1 MVLQYSIRHEDSLI
15 RVSVVGSWD
24 YLSVERLWR
33 EIATECK
40 RHQCLDILGESDTK
54 QWTEGA
60 AYDFPTIFNAAGIS
74 PRHRI
79 AWVQK
84 NAASRETTRLVGAVL
99 RNRKLAKARVF
110 DSLAEA
116 KRWLTAGTVESG

>member
-24 YLSVERLWR
+24 YVSVERLWR
-33 EIATECK
+33 EIGAECE
-40 RHQCLDILGESDTK
+40 RQQCLDILGESDTK

-60 AYDFPTIFNAAGIS
+60 AYDYPTIFNAAGIG

-79 AWVQK
+79 AWVQN
-84 NAASRETTRLVGAVL
+84 NAASREPTRLAGAVV
-99 RNRKLAKARVF
+99 RNRKLAKAQVF
-110 DSLAEA
+110 DSVAEA
-116 KRWLTAGTVESG
+116 KRWLTTATVKDG